1 MELTNWINKKLSEVE
16 NNDKFKRYFKDS
28 IIANILERDF
38 LINNSMGIDLILT
51 ELQIIETIHLFSAD
65 EINGIS
71 CYEGQ
76 MPFNLNFTS
85 SRTEVNAILGKPNR
99 SGGGYNSIV
108 GHIPLWD
115 KYYFANYTL
124 HFQYSDQS
132 QSIDLVTI
140 GSLETEPYLNSD
152 LQ

>member
-1 MELTNWINKKLSEVE
+1 MELTSWINKKLSEIE
-16 NNDKFKRYFKDS
+16 NDDKFKRYFKDS
-28 IIANILERDF
+28 AIENILERDF

-51 ELQIIETIHLFSAD
+51 ELQTIETIHLFSAD

-71 CYEGQ
+71 SYEGE

-85 SRTEVNAILGKPNR
+85 TRTEVNATLGKPNR

-108 GHIPLWD
+108 GHIPSWD
-115 KYYFANYTL
+115 KYYFTNYSL
-124 HFQYSDQS
+124 HIQYSDQGE
-132 QSIDLVTI
+132 SIDLITI
-140 GSLETEPYLNSD
+140 GSLEIEAYLNSD